1 MGKREQGE
9 LLHRQEC
16 ESVSKEE
23 AAEYLRGLGYN
34 AVVDDGLVL
43 ILLNEIPT
51 SQERNKIIAHLLECG
66 YRSSF
71 GWRKVKGGKE

>member
-9 LLHRQEC
+9 LLHRREC
-16 ESVSKEE
+16 ETVSKEE
-23 AAEYLRGLGYN
+23 AAEYLRSLGYN

-43 ILLNEIPT
+43 IFLNEIPT
-51 SQERNKIIAHLLECG
+51 SQERNKIISHLLECG

-71 GWRKVKGGKE
+71 GWKKGRSNE

>member
-9 LLHRQEC
+9 LLHRREC

-51 SQERNKIIAHLLECG
+51 SQESFKILTHLREIG
-66 YRSSF
+66 YRSSW
-71 GWRKVKGGKE
+71 GWKKIQGGK